1 MYESILVPTDG
12 SAHAERAAHHAVSLA
27 EAFDATLNVLSVADV
42 DRAAGPF
49 NAGGVSSEFVDRI
62 EAECESAVE
71 AVADLAGESVA
82 VKTAVEVGDPPEAI
96 HDYAEERDLDA
107 IAMGTRGLRGLSRL
121 VSGSVT
127 QSVVRMTDRPVL
139 TARVVE
145 EDHVTHYDDVL
156 LPTDGSGPAHAAVEH
171 AIAVGHAYDATVHVR
186 HIVDVGAVATGSD
199 LQPPPDRLDYL
210 RDAGEEAT
218 ETIAEEVRDAGL
230 DAEPSVE
237 HGFPA
242 SGLLDYVDAESIDLV
257 AMGTHGRTGL
267 DRVLLGSTTERI
279 IRRSSVPV
287 FTVHPDEPDE

>member
-1 MYESILVPTDG
+1 MYGSILVPTDG
-12 SAHAERAAHHAVSLA
+12 SAHAERAAHHAVSFA
-27 EAFDATLNVLSVADV
+27 EAFDATVHVLSVADV

-49 NAGGVSSEFVDRI
+49 DAGGVSSDFVDRL
-62 EAECESAVE
+62 EAECESAVAE
-71 AVADLAGESVA
+71 VTGLAGDSVP
-82 VKTAVEVGDPPEAI
+82 VETAVEVGDPPEAI
-96 HDYAEERDLDA
+96 DDYAEEHDLDA

-127 QSVVRMTDRPVL
+127 QSVVRRTDLPVL
-139 TARVVE
+139 TARVVDE
-145 EDHVTHYDDVL
+145 GPVTDYDDVL
-156 LPTDGSGPAHAAVEH
+156 LPTDGSGPARAAVEH
-171 AIAVGHAYDATVHVR
+171 AIAVGQAYDATVHVR
-186 HIVDVGAVATGSD
+186 HVVDVGAVATGSD

-218 ETIAEEVRDAGL
+218 EDMAEQVRDAGL
-230 DAEPSVE
+230 AAETSVE

-242 SGLLDYVDAESIDLV
+242 SGLLDYVDAESIDLI

-287 FTVHPDEPDE
+287 LTVHPEAGEK